1 MTSEQLATRFL
12 REWSCC
18 TRCVTRLIHGRSNQ
32 CEEELV
38 KAELAVYETP
48 VCPACCGL
56 LHHPSLCSIPS
67 DFRTN
72 RPDENLLVSV
82 VERVESSGF
91 KYLACLLKAIDP
103 VIFSIREHCI
113 WTKLFGLTQ
122 PNSGFSRE
130 ANIAPTSDADALF
143 CTKDVDVWRRN
154 SVSAKHA
161 WQLIVYPL
169 LSTVLKVPFVH
180 SPDECSAPKFLSD
193 NASGLALF
201 QPETCLLRIEVE
213 FIHAK
218 TDSECLAFAEQAN
231 NINSPMVR
239 QHVFRLL
246 NVPRKRNRLRRRIA
260 VDSLESSDRSSTLY
274 TCASVEPKVSGRFS
288 KTFLQPLLLTLA
300 ERNYSFGFT
309 FPEETEIFSLY
320 KVQLTRECPV
330 VLAGR
335 YVKLSRR
342 LPQTPWIVDGTRK
355 LPLSVE
361 ELIVNPVRTQFGSS
375 SRITF
380 SSAGREDVDV
390 RCLGLGR
397 PFMLQVENFQASI
410 AAVINTFSKFHGKRK
425 QSLKDMEIADQSSV
439 DLLHLAT
446 LINAQ
451 TEGKVFVRD
460 LQFVQP
466 SQASHTIKFGELDKS
481 KCYRAVCWCPQG
493 GLGSEQLCLL
503 TNHCTGSSKSTQRT
517 SDHLVWPPK
526 ITSDY
531 VEFGPIPLI
540 QPTPI
545 RVLHRRA
552 ALERTRTVRSMRL
565 MDYKTRMRCPPPEF
579 VDYLSWSKLYPV
591 EELFILELRCDAGT
605 YVKEF
610 IHGDLGRCRP
620 SLASILQRQVDILA
634 LDVVAIELDWPLHLP
649 NPDLPV

>member
-1 MTSEQLATRFL
+1 MTCKYFPLSPFWFFRF
-12 REWSCC
+12 
-18 TRCVTRLIHGRSNQ
+18 
-32 CEEELV
+32 
-38 KAELAVYETP
+38 
-48 VCPACCGL
+48 
-56 LHHPSLCSIPS
+56 
-67 DFRTN
+67 
-72 RPDENLLVSV
+72 
-82 VERVESSGF
+82 
-91 KYLACLLKAIDP
+91 
-103 VIFSIREHCI
+103 
-113 WTKLFGLTQ
+113 
-122 PNSGFSRE
+122 
-130 ANIAPTSDADALF
+130 
-143 CTKDVDVWRRN
+143 
-154 SVSAKHA
+154 
-161 WQLIVYPL
+161 
-169 LSTVLKVPFVH
+169 
-180 SPDECSAPKFLSD
+180 PK
-193 NASGLALF
+193 
-201 QPETCLLRIEVE
+201 
-213 FIHAK
+213 
-218 TDSECLAFAEQAN
+218 
-231 NINSPMVR
+231 
-239 QHVFRLL
+239 
-246 NVPRKRNRLRRRIA
+246 
-260 VDSLESSDRSSTLY
+260 
-274 TCASVEPKVSGRFS
+274 
-288 KTFLQPLLLTLA
+288 
-300 ERNYSFGFT
+300 
-309 FPEETEIFSLY
+309 ETEIFSLY

-342 LPQTPWIVDGTRK
+342 LPQTPWIIDGTRK

-361 ELIVNPVRTQFGSS
+361 ELIVNPVRTHFGLS

-380 SSAGREDVDV
+380 SSSGREDVDV

-397 PFMLQVENFQASI
+397 PFMLQVENYQASI
-410 AAVINTFSKFHGKRK
+410 AAVINTFSKFHGNQK
-425 QSLKDMEIADQSSV
+425 QSLKDIEMADRSSV

-460 LQFVQP
+460 LQVVSSVITILLTSTGFRLPGQFVQP
-466 SQASHTIKFGELDKS
+466 SHASHAIKFGELEKS

-503 TNHCTGSSKSTQRT
+503 TNHCNGSSDSTQTT
-517 SDHLVWPPK
+517 SNHLVWPPK
-526 ITSDY
+526 VTSDY

-565 MDYKTRMRCPPPEF
+565 MDYKTRMQCPPPEF

-634 LDVVAIELDWPLHLP
+634 LDVVAIELDWPMRLP